1 VSSPLVDGF
10 GRAHRSLRL
19 SVTDRCNFRCPYCM
33 PAGHV
38 VFQPRSEILSYE
50 EFQTLVRVGTRLG
63 IREVRITGGEPLVR
77 RDLPRLVEKLSAIP
91 WIEDLSLTTNGFYLR
106 ELAGPLREAGLHRI
120 NISLDTLREDRFK
133 ELSGVDGLDR
143 VLQGIEAARQ
153 AGFSPIKVNA
163 VLLRGINED
172 EAEDLVDWAR
182 RLNLSFRF
190 IELMPIGGGPVRGRE
205 HLVPGAEVKA
215 RIERRYRLIPDER
228 CDPSSPART
237 FRFADG
243 SGEIGFINPVT
254 EPFCAHCDR
263 LRITAD
269 GKIRNCLFDQGELD
283 LRGPL
288 RSGASEA
295 ELEAVWRRAVK
306 NKGIGGC
313 VELAEES
320 DSGSTRRMWQIGG

>member
-1 VSSPLVDGF
+1 MSLPLVDGF
-10 GRAHRSLRL
+10 GRMHRSLRL

-33 PAGHV
+33 PAEHV

-50 EFQTLVRVGTRLG
+50 EFQTLVRIGARLG

-77 RDLPRLVEKLSAIP
+77 RDLPRLVKKLAAIP
-91 WIEDLSLTTNGFYLR
+91 QIEDLSLTTNGFYLR
-106 ELAGPLREAGLHRI
+106 ELAVPLRSAGLHRI
-120 NISLDTLREDRFK
+120 NISLDTLRRDRFK
-133 ELSGVDGLDR
+133 DLAGVDALPR
-143 VLQGIEAARQ
+143 VLDGIEAARS

-163 VLLRGINED
+163 VLLRGVNED
-172 EAEDLVDWAR
+172 EAEALVDWAR
-182 RLNLSFRF
+182 GLNLSFRF
-190 IELMPIGGGPVRGRE
+190 IELMPIGGGPARGRE
-205 HLVPGAEVKA
+205 YLVPGAEVKA
-215 RIERRYRLIPDER
+215 RIERRHRLVPDEH

-243 SGEIGFINPVT
+243 RGEVGFINPVT

-283 LRGPL
+283 LRGLL
-288 RSGASEA
+288 RAGASEE
-295 ELEAVWRRAVK
+295 ELELVWRRAVG
-306 NKGIGGC
+306 NKGVGGC
-313 VELAEES
+313 VELGRES

>member
-1 VSSPLVDGF
+1 MSLPLVDGF
-10 GRAHRSLRL
+10 GRIHRSLRL

-33 PAGHV
+33 PAEHV

-50 EFQTLVRVGTRLG
+50 EFETLVRIGVRLG

-77 RDLPRLVEKLSAIP
+77 RDLPRLVARLSAIP
-91 WIEDLSLTTNGFYLR
+91 QIEDLSLTTNGFYLA
-106 ELAGPLREAGLHRI
+106 ELAGSLREAGLHRI
-120 NISLDTLREDRFK
+120 NISLDTLHRDRFK
-133 ELSGVDGLDR
+133 ALCGLDGLDR
-143 VLQGIEAARQ
+143 VLEGIEAARE

-182 RLNLSFRF
+182 SLDLSFRF

-205 HLVPGAEVKA
+205 HLVSGAEVKA
-215 RIERRYRLIPDER
+215 RIESRHRLIPDEG

-243 SGEIGFINPVT
+243 RGEVGFINPVT

-263 LRITAD
+263 LRLTAD

-288 RSGASEA
+288 RAGTSEPL
-295 ELEAVWRRAVK
+295 LEAIWRRAVR
-306 NKGIGGC
+306 NKGVGGC
-313 VELAEES
+313 VELGQEP
-320 DSGSTRRMWQIGG
+320 DCGSTRRMWQIGG